1 VSPRHA
7 PLTLQAV
14 TVAGYP
20 GVEVRPE
27 RMTSLPPIL
36 WLHGVTNVPEYAAPF
51 LLEFA
56 RMGFPALALARR
68 GRLGVPPRDP
78 RSISFDDYLEDTT
91 RVFDATRGEAV
102 VLGHSQGGLLALKLA
117 ERRRP
122 PAVVLLAPLPPRGI
136 LAAAPRLETL
146 PASLSSLAGIL
157 AGARFQPTLRQA
169 TALFLNNVPRHLR
182 PEVYRQGVPDSGR
195 ALRVAYFPG
204 VPVDPGRVA
213 GPLLCVSGGLDRTI
227 PAAAVA
233 RVARRYGGSWLNF
246 EDCGHEFLHEPQGPK
261 VAREIGAWIK
271 ARLQERGSG

>member
-1 VSPRHA
+1 VSPARA

-36 WLHGVTNVPEYAAPF
+36 WLHGVTNLPGYAEPF

-78 RSISFDDYLEDTT
+78 RSISVDDYLADTI

-117 ERRRP
+117 DLRRP

-136 LAAAPRLETL
+136 LAAAPRLQTL
-146 PASLSSLAGIL
+146 PASLSSLAAIL

-169 TALFLNNVPRHLR
+169 TSLFLNNVPRHLR
-182 PEVYRQGVPDSGR
+182 PEVYRAGR
-195 ALRVAYFPG
+195 AGLRPL
-204 VPVDPGRVA
+204 PPGRLLPRGA
-213 GPLLCVSGGLDRTI
+213 GRPRQGCR
-227 PAAAVA
+227 AAAL
-233 RVARRYGGSWLNF
+233 RLGRPGSHHPCRR
-246 EDCGHEFLHEPQGPK
+246 
-261 VAREIGAWIK
+261 GAGRPPVWGQL
-271 ARLQERGSG
+271 AEL